1 VTLILNLMLILIPT
15 TVMHAN
21 EEMDED
27 TTKIFEYSIKRF
39 RLLFLMLTFNRYDF
53 LRLVHKE

>member
-1 VTLILNLMLILIPT
+1 MLILIPT